1 MTPRTDAALAG
12 ALLGLWCAAAIW
24 LRWGAWAPD
33 LSAVIIAARLWA
45 EGGRDLV
52 YAAPEGFFGGAPEGW
67 AAAMEALGIAGRES
81 FAYVYPPLWLALLAP
96 LVQGMPVQAAMDAAT
111 LVQVPLLAASVVLAG
126 RLARPDGWSWTRWAL
141 WGVAVLSL
149 TVPATHALM
158 HNQPTI
164 TMGFLIL
171 LAAERQ
177 AAGRPVAAGLALA
190 LAAAIKLTPAAFVL
204 LFLLPGARRALGA
217 FALAGLALAGM
228 SVLLAGWQAHL
239 DFLAALGAVSGV
251 SLMIAINLSLES
263 ALVTLGGLTGLWPL
277 PSALPAGIVAPVLAG
292 VLARLIGLA
301 LLAALLWRWRGHAR
315 APLALLLGLAVIVP
329 LAGPLGWLHY
339 YVLPLLL
346 LPALLTLAPQARVLL
361 ALVPLALSLPL
372 FLALRTLPGFDLGFV
387 VVGAALWL
395 AVLATLLR
403 RGA

>member
-1 MTPRTDAALAG
+1 MNSRTDAALAG
-12 ALLGLWCAAAIW
+12 AILGLWCVAAIA
-24 LRWGAWAPD
+24 LRLGAWAPD
-33 LSAVIIAARLWA
+33 LSAVVIAANLWA
-45 EGGRDLV
+45 EGARGLV
-52 YAAPEGFFGGAPEGW
+52 YAAPEGFFGGAPERW
-67 AAAMEALGIAGRES
+67 AAAMEALGVAGRES

-96 LVQGMPVQAAMDAAT
+96 LVQGLPVQAVMDVAT
-111 LVQVPLLAASVVLAG
+111 LVQVPLLAGSVVLAG
-126 RLARPDGWSWTRWAL
+126 RLARPDDWSRTRWAL
-141 WGVAVLSL
+141 WGVAILTL

-164 TMGFLIL
+164 TIGFLIL

-177 AAGRPVAAGLALA
+177 AAGRPVAAGVALA

-217 FALAGLALAGM
+217 FVLAGGALAGASVALAG
-228 SVLLAGWQAHL
+228 WPAHL

-263 ALVTLGGLTGLWPL
+263 ALVTLGGVAGLWPL

-301 LLAALLWRWRGHAR
+301 LVAALIWRWRGHPQ
-315 APLALLLGLAVIVP
+315 APLALLIGLAVLVP

-346 LPALLTLAPQARVLL
+346 LPGLLRLAPGAR
-361 ALVPLALSLPL
+361 ALVLGVPAALSLPV
-372 FLALRTLPGFDLGFV
+372 FLAMRGLPGFDLWFV
-387 VVGAALWL
+387 AAGAALWL
-395 AVLATLLR
+395 AVVATLLR
-403 RGA
+403 AKG